1 MGLMCRLHPDRP
13 AVAVIETDMHETLT
27 RRKRGTEEIPVCA
40 ECLRRWRKTQS
51 AKAKREAG
59 E

>member
-1 MGLMCRLHPDRP
+1 MCRLHPDRP

-51 AKAKREAG
+51 AKAKREAV